1 MRSEFFRALLW
12 LLAACGPAVA
22 PVPATPPLD
31 EVPSVRAHALGA
43 APPRRVV
50 LSVVGTND
58 LHGHLEALPR
68 FGGYLA
74 NLRAA
79 RRDDGAVLLVD
90 GGDMWQGTLASNMAE
105 GAPVVAA
112 YNLLRYDAA
121 TIGNHEFD
129 YGPVGPAATPQ
140 GPDDDPRGALLARV
154 REANFPILGANFVDA
169 ASGAPVAWE
178 GVARSATFERGG
190 VPIGVIGVSTFET
203 PATTIAAN
211 LRDVRMAPLAP
222 TIEEL
227 ARELREGGAQVV
239 VVAAHAGAECQR
251 LDDPDDLSSCDRGEI
266 VEVAESLPAG
276 LVDVIV
282 AGHTHK
288 AIAHR
293 VNGVAVI
300 ESWALGRAFGRVDL
314 TLEGGRVVEQRIFPP
329 RDLCGVPSEGGECEP
344 EDYEGAP
351 VVPSAEVAAVV
362 APALQA
368 AEARRS
374 EPLGVTLVAPLTRD
388 YRGESALGNW
398 LADQMRALRPDA
410 DAALLN
416 AGGVRANLEA
426 GPLTYGKLYEAFPF
440 DNRFATVQL
449 TGAQLARLVAFN
461 LQRSSGT
468 LIFSGLRVRATC
480 RRGELVVELRDRRG
494 RRIRDGQRLT
504 IVTSDYL
511 ATTPLFEGLPEGAVQ
526 IEEGGAPIREAIAAR
541 LRERGGVVR
550 PAEVFDPARPRV
562 ELPMPRPVRCE

>member
-1 MRSEFFRALLW
+1 MRSKLSRGLL
-12 LLAACGPAVA
+12 LLLIACGPTAA

-31 EVPSVRAHALGA
+31 EVPSVRVHTLDA
-43 APPRRVV
+43 APRRVV

-58 LHGHLEALPR
+58 LHGHLDALPR

-112 YNLLRYDAA
+112 YNVLGYDAA

-129 YGPVGPAATPQ
+129 YGPVGPAATPR
-140 GPDDDPRGALLARV
+140 GPTDDPRGALLARV
-154 REANFPILGANFVDA
+154 REATFSVLGANFLDA
-169 ASGAPVAWE
+169 STGEPVAWD
-178 GVARSATFERGG
+178 GIARTTTFERAG
-190 VPIGVIGVSTFET
+190 VKVGVIGVSTIET

-211 LRDVRMAPLAP
+211 VRDVRMAPLAP
-222 TIEEL
+222 TIEAL
-227 ARELREGGAQVV
+227 AGELRADGAQVIV
-239 VVAAHAGAECQR
+239 VLAHAGAECQR

-266 VEVAESLPAG
+266 VEVAESLPSG

-293 VNGVAVI
+293 VNGIAVI

-314 TLEGGRVVEQRIFPP
+314 TLVDGRVVEQRLFEPQ
-329 RDLCGVPSEGGECEP
+329 DLCVTPPEGGECEAR
-344 EDYEGAP
+344 EYEGAP
-351 VVPSAEVAAVV
+351 VAPSTEVAAVV
-362 APALQA
+362 TPALQA
-368 AEARRS
+368 AQARLD
-374 EPLGVTLVAPLTRD
+374 ELLGVTLSEPFTRN
-388 YRGESALGNW
+388 YRAESALGNW
-398 LADQMRALRPDA
+398 LADLMHELRPDV

-426 GPLTYGKLYEAFPF
+426 GPLTYGQLYEAFPF
-440 DNRFATVQL
+440 DNRLATVQL
-449 TGAQLARLVAFN
+449 TGAHLRRLVAFN
-461 LQRSSGT
+461 LQRSSGI
-468 LIFSGLRVRATC
+468 LLFSGLRVRATC

-494 RRIRDGQRLT
+494 RRVRDRQRLT
-504 IVTSDYL
+504 ILTSDYL
-511 ATTPLFEGLPEGAVQ
+511 ATTPLFEGLPAGAVQ
-526 IEEGGAPIREAIAAR
+526 IDQSAPPIREAIAAR
-541 LRERGGVVR
+541 LRERRGTVR
-550 PAEVFDPARPRV
+550 PADVFDPERPRV
-562 ELPMPRPVRCE
+562 VLPTPRPVRCE